1 MRVAIIVFVWMLTAY
16 TIYQEHKQIEKLK
29 RDLSL
34 LVLEFEESKKKRMEM
49 MKKLIE

>member
-1 MRVAIIVFVWMLTAY
+1 MRVAIVVFVWMLTAY
-16 TIYQEHKQIEKLK
+16 TIYQEHKQIEQLK

-34 LVLEFEESKKKRMEM
+34 LVLEFEESKKKRMEL